1 MKKLYY
7 SLLFASTLSLSLS
20 SCSQEEELATP
31 SSGKVTFKVIMED
44 AAASRAVGE
53 GNCIDE
59 LYYEAYQN
67 GTKVQ
72 DNYSKDGTDHTEGL
86 EVVEVKDGQAIV
98 EMPLMRGESYD
109 IIFWAQNSGSTI
121 YDVND
126 LKEIK
131 VNYKDADGNNQT
143 LANKDIYDAFFYGE
157 TGFVA
162 TTNETTI
169 ELRRP
174 FAQLNIGTT
183 TTDWEKAK
191 NVIAGTNDPVT
202 KSEVKV
208 KGLANRFNAL
218 THVAS
223 YTKATTEEEVNE
235 VTFAMDNL
243 IGETFGVQREEEETF
258 YQNLAMNYLLV
269 PTNEGDNTVT
279 HKGNVDIT
287 ASFKRGDTDLFDIS
301 IPNVPVER
309 NWRTNIIGDLLA
321 ADKTFEV
328 IVVPGFKDDYNYPST
343 AEEKLRMTAAI
354 GGEITLEENVTLSQ
368 TLEVKH
374 DMTIHLNGHNITV
387 GNDKTDIA
395 IGDAIIAYAGLTID
409 GEGTVTGNTRTIWAR
424 GNNSVVTLNGGT
436 YVGATQSATEVIYA
450 SGNGVINIYGGT
462 YEATMENTGSFAEA
476 QYAVLNLH
484 GNGKDGADINVYGG
498 SFKNFNPSDNV
509 SENPKAGYHNSNFV
523 AEGYEVI
530 QEKDGADT
538 WYKVRPKVVD
548 YIEQG
553 DYAEVYTAKGL
564 LQWVNTITNVAEK
577 EDLNV
582 KLMQDIE
589 MPSYAIEKD
598 ANGNYAF
605 SETPITI
612 SPEGVPSGSNWI
624 PLNSDW
630 DQLTDGFKGQ
640 IDGNGMTISGLIIN
654 NNSGYTGLVGLL
666 YDGGVIKNLT
676 IKDAKIY
683 GGDNTGVVGGRSHN
697 GNLIEN
703 VHVVNSI
710 ISGKSKVG
718 GIVGVNYRREGGA
731 NHYEEKIAY
740 VRNCTIDGNSTVTG
754 TENVGGICGYN
765 YGAII
770 VNCVNNADVT
780 GESSVGGIVGYCRDY
795 WSDQSGTIVAD
806 GYVIACSS
814 TSEATVKATKTN
826 GSAGGIIGHAL
837 ADNNN
842 HPYTRCYAVAC
853 YSTSDVES
861 DVCGSIIGFVH
872 TNAKI
877 VGCWAEQKGSVKITG
892 AGSATI
898 EASAQYAKPE
908 DITQDIVNEMNAA
921 ITDFNT
927 NNAEKISCDY
937 KWEWVNGSWP
947 ILTPTSS
954 N

>member
-121 YDVND
+121 YDVDD

-183 TTDWEKAK
+183 TTDWDNAK
-191 NVIAGTNDPVT
+191 KVIAGTNDPVT

-223 YTKATTEEEVNE
+223 YEKTTTEEEVNE

-243 IGETFGVQREEEETF
+243 IGETFRVLKEEKETF

-343 AEEKLRMTAAI
+343 AEEKLRMTADI

-530 QEKDGADT
+530 KNGD
-538 WYKVRPKVVD
+538 WYTVIGKITPI
-548 YIEQG
+548 IEYE
-553 DYAEVYTAKGL
+553 DYAEVFNAKGL
-564 LQWVNTITNVAEK
+564 LRWNYIVNK
-577 EDLNV
+577 EGKHSYGL
-582 KLMQDIE
+582 KLMMDIE
-589 MPSYAIEKD
+589 MPLYTIVEDTENKTYQFTETAITVD
-598 ANGNYAF
+598 AN
-605 SETPITI
+605 
-612 SPEGVPSGSNWI
+612 GVPSGSNWLPACI
-624 PLNSDW
+624 GYVDKEWEKAYS
-630 DQLTDGFKGQ
+630 GH
-640 IDGNGMTISGLIIN
+640 IDGNNHSIKGLRILEN
-654 NNSGYTGLVGLL
+654 NTEYVGFVAAI
-666 YDGGVIKNLT
+666 YDDASIKNLT
-676 IKDAKIY
+676 FDDAIIIGNKE
-683 GGDNTGVVGGRSHN
+683 VGAAVGRSQN
-697 GNLIEN
+697 GTLVQN
-703 VHVVNSI
+703 VALKNSH
-710 ISGKSKVG
+710 ISGNNAVG
-718 GIVGVNYRREGGA
+718 GIVGWNYRRDKVDV
-731 NHYEEKIAY
+731 NEELAY
-740 VRNCTIDGNSTVTG
+740 IKDCSTDENTTVTG
-754 TENVGGICGYN
+754 STSIGGICGYN

-770 VNCVNNADVT
+770 VNCVNNADIT
-780 GESSVGGIVGYCRDY
+780 AESAVGGIVGYCRDY
-795 WSDQSGTIVAD
+795 FANSAGTIIAD

-814 TSEATVKATKTN
+814 TKEAEVKATTAN
-826 GSAGGIIGHAL
+826 GNAGGIIGWAL
-837 ADNNN
+837 VDLNNFQSKT
-842 HPYTRCYAVAC
+842 HCFAVAC
-853 YSTSDVES
+853 HSSSEITGHSK
-861 DVCGSIIGFVH
+861 GSIIGLI
-872 TNAKI
+872 TGETSI
-877 VGCWAEQKGSVKITG
+877 IGCWAEQKGSVNITG

-921 ITDFNT
+921 ITGFNT
-927 NNAEKISCDY
+927 TNAEKISCDY